1 MPTKALF
8 ELPMIMKKEMDALVR
23 SGFYANKD
31 EVSKDAFRVLLA
43 VRPNLKIEAAVQLYK
58 DKEVSLGK
66 AAEIGGVSTVKFKDI
81 LADRGIIREI
91 GSRNKKEF
99 IEGLSLITELRK

>member
-1 MPTKALF
+1 MVNKGTSNWPG
-8 ELPMIMKKEMDALVR
+8 IMKKEIQALVK
-23 SGFYANKD
+23 SGFYANEG

-43 VRPNLKIEAAVQLYK
+43 VRPNLRIEAAVQLYK

-66 AAEIGGVSTVKFKDI
+66 AAEKAGVSTVEFKDI

-91 GSRNKKEF
+91 GSRNKNKF
-99 IEGLSLITELRK
+99 AQGLELIKELRK